1 MDWTFTKAGSLMAI
15 GLLCLVT
22 VGAQAA
28 PKGQAVPELPYEG
41 KDSVAGTIA
50 RVDITCILRTW
61 RIKGVL
67 ACTHG
72 FDVRVCLWVENAYP
86 SGLFEVIRQPY
97 RTQMAEMKG
106 ALKGMEPI
114 RVLGGS
120 SSHTPL
126 AGDGTTN
133 QFAET
138 RVYTFVPDLGLS
150 NSDVPIAIP
159 QGSVFQPNYVS
170 ELDGFGWRSPIID
183 TLTAPETMVAR
194 VKSCGMYPDPI
205 TCAGTWGTYFPRIG
219 FINHPSQALAA
230 AMQGLRAG
238 RAASR
243 PLGRVAL
250 SPYSFEPRTGH
261 YIQMVEPIPKLAIS
275 IGSPFPQA
283 MDVGAGSK
291 FGNYLFIHFGIFDYC
306 SGCLPVRLVEE
317 RPPQ

>member
-1 MDWTFTKAGSLMAI
+1 MDWTFTKAASLTAI

-22 VGAQAA
+22 LGAQAA
-28 PKGQAVPELPYEG
+28 PKGQAPPELPYEG
-41 KDSVAGTIA
+41 KDSVIGTIA
-50 RVDITCILRTW
+50 RIDVTCILRTW

-72 FDVRVCLWVENAYP
+72 FDVKVCLWVENAWP

-97 RTQMAEMKG
+97 RTQMLEMSL
-106 ALKGMEPI
+106 ALKVMEPF
-114 RVLGGS
+114 RGLGGS
-120 SSHTPL
+120 SSHSPV

-150 NSDVPIAIP
+150 NSDIPIAIP
-159 QGSVFQPNYVS
+159 LGSLFQPNYVS
-170 ELDGFGWRSPIID
+170 ELDGFGWRSPLVD

-194 VKSCGMYPDPI
+194 IKSCGMAPDPI

-243 PLGRVAL
+243 PLGRVVL
-250 SPYSFEPRTGH
+250 SPYPFEPRTGH
-261 YIQMVEPIPKLAIS
+261 FIQMVEPVPKPALS
-275 IGSPFPQA
+275 IGSPFPQV
-283 MDVGAGSK
+283 MDVGAGSP
-291 FGNYLFIHFGIFDYC
+291 FGNYLFIHFGIFECC
-306 SGCLPVRLVEE
+306 SGCLPTRLVGE